1 MSIES
6 KRQAAS
12 MKVGVSNYVGSAAL
26 AVIGGAAALYTYI
39 SQTFNPSSL
48 FDGLML
54 VALVCLVLSIFLG
67 GMGADDATAA
77 IANDTWTTGSSGNKF
92 DLQATFTLLGL
103 ILVIVA
109 TVIGA
114 SSDRRESS
122 VEARLET
129 VEREVRELKT
139 ELR

>member
-1 MSIES
+1 
-6 KRQAAS
+6 
-12 MKVGVSNYVGSAAL
+12 MKVGISNYVGGAAL

-39 SQTFNPSSL
+39 SQTFNPSAG

-54 VALVCLVLSIFLG
+54 LALALLVLSIVLG

-77 IANDTWTTGSSGNKF
+77 VANDTWTMASSGNKF

-114 SSDRRESS
+114 SSERRESS
-122 VEARLET
+122 VEGRVDTL
-129 VEREVRELKT
+129 EREVRKLNSQT
-139 ELR
+139 R